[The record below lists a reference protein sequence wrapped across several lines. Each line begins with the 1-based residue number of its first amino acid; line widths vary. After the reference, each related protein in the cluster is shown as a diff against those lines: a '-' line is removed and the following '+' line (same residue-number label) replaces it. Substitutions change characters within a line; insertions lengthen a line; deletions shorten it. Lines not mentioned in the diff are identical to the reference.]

1 MDERY
6 KAVVQTDLV
15 YDHLP
20 TLSTPHHQHRRY
32 YISQRRKGEEGKVFP
47 SSPSSLAST
56 SSLYLCSLGKLHH
69 ANMLL
74 LRPRDYK
81 KLLQ

>member
-20 TLSTPHHQHRRY
+20 TLSTPHHQHRY
-32 YISQRRKGEEGKVFP
+32 YIKEEKQRGERE
-47 SSPSSLAST
+47 
-56 SSLYLCSLGKLHH
+56 
-69 ANMLL
+69 
-74 LRPRDYK
+74 
-81 KLLQ
+81 